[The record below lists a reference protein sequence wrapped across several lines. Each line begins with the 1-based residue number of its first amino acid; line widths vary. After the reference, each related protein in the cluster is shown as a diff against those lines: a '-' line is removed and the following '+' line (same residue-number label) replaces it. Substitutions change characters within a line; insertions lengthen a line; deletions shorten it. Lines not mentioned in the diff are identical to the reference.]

1 MLSLFFSL
9 FLFQVYSSDSFF
21 DEKYVTS
28 LKSNEVRF
36 YINRPDYLTIVIL
49 YDILEYKSILLGQA
63 FIPVFPK
70 IKHLV
75 KFYSVSCE
83 EDPDFCTD
91 ENKFE
96 LPVIQAYIPRGLSP
110 MTEKEVVSEV
120 VYKDKIHPDNL
131 FDFIKSHIPYLGDYV
146 SSEYLEEFLNLNGW
160 KILMFSKEDEVNEE
174 FKAISSKF
182 RGRLELG
189 VIYINQTKIIEK
201 YEIYRFPSLICV
213 NGNEVKRYEGIWI
226 FDDLAKYLN
235 DFARKEKIKS
245 RPRRY
250 LNEFFDSEQL
260 ALLPKFEIRKV
271 GIEEIGQL
279 VLRNIDLTLIHV
291 FDKHKSNLWE
301 KLYAEYK
308 GIIEFV
314 EINSEMNEELT
325 KHLGPYKVPFVQL
338 LPYKKN
344 QRIQV
349 NFKTLEDFNQQISL
363 WLKPYVHILN
373 DNSVNQFI
381 KTLSAEQKLGLML
394 VSQDPIPL
402 AIKALGKVKPFSNFI
417 KIGYLSSPKSQV
429 LLQFNINRYPGF
441 FAFIQSSIGLRIVEY
456 QGKLSDYASLYY
468 FIDEIAIPKL
478 LKPLNNTLIDDEDL
492 SSIKDLRTS
501 SQFNKSCKSKT
512 HICLIFNSNPLALD
526 PTQQAT
532 WLQTMKKIQE
542 ISIKRNF
549 YIKVFK
555 IDSTCHEEVK
565 DSFKLSSDWTLFTLN
580 SESQDL
586 ALTGQL
592 GLEEILDFVF
602 KVLRKQA
609 EVQPIDLNSLKFY
622 DKICENKHKDEL

>member
-9 FLFQVYSSDSFF
+9 FLFQANCSDSFF
-21 DEKYVTS
+21 DEKYVTH
-28 LKSNEVRF
+28 LKSNEVRY
-36 YINRPDYLTIVIL
+36 YIERPDYLTILIL

-63 FIPVFPK
+63 LIPVFPK

-75 KFYSVSCE
+75 KVYSVACE

-96 LPVIQAYIPRGLSP
+96 LPVIQAYIPRGLSL
-110 MTEKEVVSEV
+110 MTEKEVVSEI

-131 FDFIKSHIPYLGDYV
+131 FDFIKSHLPYLGDYV
-146 SSEYLEEFLNLNGW
+146 SSDYLEEFLNLNGW
-160 KILMFSKEDEVNEE
+160 KIIMFSKEDEVNEE

-189 VIYINQTKIIEK
+189 VVYINETKIIEK
-201 YEIYRFPSLICV
+201 FEVYRFPSLICV
-213 NGNEVKRYEGIWI
+213 NDDEVKRYEGLWI
-226 FDDLAKYLN
+226 YDDLVKFLK

-260 ALLPKFEIRKV
+260 ALLPKFEIKKV
-271 GIEEIGQL
+271 GAEDIGQL
-279 VLRNIDLTLIHV
+279 VLRNNDLILVHV
-291 FDKHKSNLWE
+291 YDKYKSALWE
-301 KLYAEYK
+301 KLHTEYK

-314 EINSEMNEELT
+314 EINSEMNEELL
-325 KHLGPYKVPFVQL
+325 KHLGAHKAPFIQL

-344 QRIQV
+344 QRMQV

-381 KTLSAEQKLGLML
+381 KTLSTEQKLGLIL
-394 VSQDPIPL
+394 VSQDPIPTS
-402 AIKALGKVKPFSNFI
+402 IKALGKVKSFSNFI

-429 LLQFNINRYPGF
+429 LLQFSIKKYPSF
-441 FAFIQSSIGLRIVEY
+441 FAFIQSSTGLRIVEY
-456 QGKLSDYASLYY
+456 QGKLSDYSSLFY
-468 FIDEIAIPKL
+468 FIDSIAIPKL
-478 LKPLNNTLIDDEDL
+478 LKPLNNTIIDDEDL
-492 SSIKDLRTS
+492 SSIKDLKTS
-501 SQFNKSCKSKT
+501 SQFTKSCMSKT
-512 HICLIFNSNPLALD
+512 HICLIFNSNPLTLN
-526 PTQQAT
+526 TNHQSN
-532 WLQTMKKIQE
+532 WLHTMKKIQE
-542 ISIKRNF
+542 VTVKRNF

-555 IDSTCHEEVK
+555 IDSNCHEEVK
-565 DSFKLSSDWTLFTLN
+565 DSFKLSSNWTLFTLD
-580 SESQDL
+580 SESQEL
-586 ALTGQL
+586 AFDDRI
-592 GLEEILDFVF
+592 EFKEILDFLF

-609 EVQPIDLNSLKFY
+609 EFLNFDLNLFKFH
-622 DKICENKHKDEL
+622 DKICENKPKNEL